1 MRRRSLAAAR
11 ALAAV
16 LAAAAGLACSP
27 SEEASGDA
35 RAEVEQLL
43 AEYLPRLPEA
53 YRTGDLAPLEGL
65 ASPREMDRIESLILD
80 RAQEGQVVD
89 PELKSFEIEQFD
101 LYQHSNAYLTTRE
114 VWDLRLRAAGSDRL
128 IHEELAKPDRYRYQ
142 VRRQDGGGWRI
153 LSREVIPPPA

>member
-11 ALAAV
+11 AFAAV
-16 LAAAAGLACSP
+16 LTAAAALACSP

-35 RAEVEQLL
+35 QAEVEQLL

-53 YRTGDLAPLEGL
+53 YRTGDLDPLEGL

-80 RAQEGQVVD
+80 RAKEGQIVD
-89 PELKSFEIEQFD
+89 PELKSFEIVQFD

-128 IHEELAKPDRYRYQ
+128 INEELAKPDRYRYQ
-142 VRRQDGGGWRI
+142 VRRHDGDGWRI